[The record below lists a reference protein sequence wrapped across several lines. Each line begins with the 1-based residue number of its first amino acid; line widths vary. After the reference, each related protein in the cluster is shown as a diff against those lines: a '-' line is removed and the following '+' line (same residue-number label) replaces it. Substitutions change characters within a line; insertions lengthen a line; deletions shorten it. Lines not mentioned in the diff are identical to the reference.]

1 MQTVCLVG
9 KPNVGKSSI
18 FNRLIKENKSIIMD
32 TPGVT
37 RDRIYGRVNH
47 NDKSFYLIDT
57 GGISLGEDDFAKD
70 ILVQATLAIDE
81 ADLVL
86 FVVDGNDDPDAS
98 DKKVAEILHKSS
110 KKVIVV
116 VNKIDNDKKKENLYN
131 YYELGFSDLVAVSA
145 SHNIG
150 FDGLLNTITSDLPE
164 EVKEEDTSLKFCIIG
179 RPNVGKSSLINE
191 KVDAIVIDDARLDI
205 LKEENNEEYNLLKKI
220 GSYSIDVKS
229 EKIGKE
235 VDVTNS
241 SFNIYVSGIDTY
253 GSINKVSR
261 SDVNILITVNPV
273 TKEILLTNIP
283 RDYYVKLHKNGEY
296 DKLTHAGI
304 YGIDESI
311 NTLEDLFDT
320 KINYYVKV
328 NFTSLVDIVDAL
340 DGITVN
346 SPYSFV
352 SQDGYSYK
360 KGDNILD
367 GKKALSFARERKSFK
382 EGDRTRGE
390 NQQRVL
396 TALINKAMSPKI
408 ITNYTNLLTSLKGKF
423 VTNISDEDIT
433 KLIKMQLKNNSS
445 WTIKSISVNGT
456 DAMDYVYS
464 YNKTKLYVMKPD
476 YETVNNAKEQIKKVQ
491 DKKG

>member
-179 RPNVGKSSLINE
+179 RPNVGKSSLINAILNE
-191 KVDAIVIDDARLDI
+191 ERAIVSDVAGTTRDAVDTKFKYNHEDITVIDTAGMRKKGKIYESVEKYSLIRSLKAIDRSDVCVLVIDASTGIIEHDKHIASYALDAGKGIVICVNKWDTINNPDSDIRKWKEDIKNEFQFIPYAHTVFLSAKTKKRLSGLMPEVI
-205 LKEENNEEYNLLKKI
+205 NAYNNNRKEVKTSLLNNIIMEAVSMHEPPSYKGKRLKIYFVSQTGTCPPKFTFSVNNKGLVHFSYERYLENQIRNKI
-220 GSYSIDVKS
+220 DFDGTPIMLQFKNKS
-229 EKIGKE
+229 EK
-235 VDVTNS
+235 
-241 SFNIYVSGIDTY
+241 
-253 GSINKVSR
+253 
-261 SDVNILITVNPV
+261 
-273 TKEILLTNIP
+273 
-283 RDYYVKLHKNGEY
+283 
-296 DKLTHAGI
+296 
-304 YGIDESI
+304 
-311 NTLEDLFDT
+311 
-320 KINYYVKV
+320 
-328 NFTSLVDIVDAL
+328 
-340 DGITVN
+340 
-346 SPYSFV
+346 
-352 SQDGYSYK
+352 
-360 KGDNILD
+360 
-367 GKKALSFARERKSFK
+367 
-382 EGDRTRGE
+382 
-390 NQQRVL
+390 
-396 TALINKAMSPKI
+396 
-408 ITNYTNLLTSLKGKF
+408 
-423 VTNISDEDIT
+423 
-433 KLIKMQLKNNSS
+433 
-445 WTIKSISVNGT
+445 
-456 DAMDYVYS
+456 
-464 YNKTKLYVMKPD
+464 
-476 YETVNNAKEQIKKVQ
+476 
-491 DKKG
+491 